1 MTSFDYLLLILS
13 AVVMVYQLRMLIRER
28 KNVVIPGVT
37 PNKKPVM
44 IVFAVI
50 VVVAILRA
58 QNLAQQWPVFAIIV
72 AICAIIF
79 STGCGLGTD
88 GMYSGGKFIDFKK
101 AMYYD
106 FDTRSKEGLT
116 FRMSTLTKECA
127 MRIQP
132 EQQAEILKLMDVQGI
147 PDFEAYQKK
156 VQKSVKTRQE
166 AQQRKKKKK

>member
-1 MTSFDYLLLILS
+1 MTTFDYVLLILS
-13 AVVMVYQLRMLIRER
+13 AVVLLHQLRMLVRER
-28 KNVVIPGVT
+28 KNVVIHGIT
-37 PNKKPVM
+37 PNKKPII

-50 VVVAILRA
+50 VLVAMLRA
-58 QNLAQQWPVFAIIV
+58 QNLAEQWPIFVLIV
-72 AICAIIF
+72 AICSIVF

-88 GMYSGGKFIDFKK
+88 GIYSGGKFIDYRK

-132 EQQAEILKLMDVQGI
+132 EQQAEILKLMEEQHI

-156 VQKSVKTRQE
+156 VQKSAKTRHE
-166 AQQRKKKKK
+166 AQMRKKKKK

>member
-1 MTSFDYLLLILS
+1 MTTFDYLLLIIA
-13 AVVMVYQLRMLIRER
+13 AVVLVYQLRIMIRQR
-28 KNVVIPGVT
+28 KNVVIPGIT
-37 PNKKPVM
+37 PNRKPVM
-44 IVFAVI
+44 IVFALI
-50 VVVAILRA
+50 ILVAILRS
-58 QNLAQQWPVFAIIV
+58 QNLAQQWPVFALIIV
-72 AICAIIF
+72 ICAIIF

-88 GMYSGGKFIDFKK
+88 GAYSGGKFIDYKK

-116 FRMSTLTKECA
+116 FRLATLTKECA
-127 MRIQP
+127 MRIRP
-132 EQQAEILKLMDVQGI
+132 EQRAEILKLMEQQGI